1 MIKKIMTKHL
11 EGGSEKLNI
20 YAINFNTQTYK
31 IEADIYEIQYNN
43 LDEQYNQLL
52 ELLNADGLDVLDY
65 NERIA
70 ILVDDR
76 GFEKP
81 YNPVFEVK
89 TEDKITTALAGKLL
103 FVRNIYNE
111 ESTDFG
117 SITSEDITYLIN
129 TLQISVKGLV
139 KNPL

>member
-1 MIKKIMTKHL
+1 M
-11 EGGSEKLNI
+11 NI
-20 YAINFNTQTYK
+20 YTINFNTQTFK
-31 IEADIYEIQYNN
+31 IEANINEIQYNS

-52 ELLNADGLDVLDY
+52 EILNADGLDVLDY

-70 ILVDDR
+70 ILADDR

-81 YNPVFEVK
+81 NNPVFELK

-103 FVRNIYNE
+103 FVRNIYND

-129 TLQISVKGLV
+129 TLQVSVKGLV